1 MSLVG
6 PFSLDFDMKKDID
19 TLLAEERAEIIT
31 KYDKGRQEGVNIDP
45 WEDADYSIYKVT
57 DRFGFLHEEE
67 LPTPS
72 ALEEKQKQ
80 QDIERV
86 AKWLKMVKEWNK
98 YRNSEKL
105 AKRVYKGI
113 PLQLRGQAW
122 ALLLDIEKVK
132 RDNEGKY
139 ERMKQQAR
147 NFSTEIKQIDLDVN
161 RTFRNHIMFMDRFG
175 VKQQALFHVLAA
187 YSVYNT
193 EVSYCQG
200 MSQIAAILLMYLNEE
215 DAFWALS
222 QLLTNGKHAM
232 HGFFIP
238 GFPKLHRFQA
248 HHDLVL
254 SKMLPKLKK
263 HLDKEQMTTGIYTTK
278 WFLQCFIDRTP
289 FTLTLRLWDI
299 YIMEGE
305 KMLTAMAYTTLK
317 LHKKRLQKLPLE
329 ELREFLQ
336 EQMGVSFFLPDDVVV
351 EQLHASMSELRSKK
365 LDQPPPAKSEEL
377 PKKPLGQERPV
388 LLLPLQPDSPLE
400 VKINLQPHSQPNT
413 EAQQTDSI
421 ALHQTPSPAEPQD
434 SRTPLL
440 PSPDPVVV
448 HTQGT
453 PSALRP
459 CRAPPLPPK
468 ADIRCA
474 EVELDR
480 DAKGSL
486 PDVSRT
492 EDVGKQESQTGDP
505 ETRDEPVAWPPPY
518 EPLDSGALAVQ
529 TEEEF
534 MDLPDLPPPPFF
546 YTEQNDQGPLD
557 SQSPH
562 LATGTGPETRRRSP
576 SPRSASPLVTQMKL
590 SPKPCPKPPTS
601 LDLAQKKPPPTKP
614 SLPRKPSTP
623 SAWTTSSSS
632 SPSSSPRLPPPK
644 PTKFPVSLYVPMHT
658 GDRRPS
664 NTSQYDNLSEADDDD
679 RYLERLLG
687 STPEESPSMHGN
699 PPHTT
704 DGDYDPALFPLPPP
718 PAFIPPSPSPIPPS
732 LCVLPSLPQEP
743 EYEGEDSWVE
753 DSIIPPPPA
762 SFADRLSPNTGS
774 AASCSDTHRATS
786 PGYSKP
792 FSRGPRNHSAF
803 PAPLLY
809 TGSPPGHS
817 RPSGQ
822 SAVGVPLVR
831 SSPDFCRMP
840 ASGQQLPKSVTF

>member
-1 MSLVG
+1 
-6 PFSLDFDMKKDID
+6 MKKDID
-19 TLLAEERAEIIT
+19 TLIAEERTEIIS
-31 KYDKGRQEGVNIDP
+31 KYDKGRQEGVRIDP

-57 DRFGFLHEEE
+57 DRFGFLHEKE
-67 LPTPS
+67 LLTPS

-80 QDIERV
+80 QELERV
-86 AKWLKMVKEWNK
+86 EKWLKMVKKWDK

-105 AKRVYKGI
+105 VKRVYKGI

-132 RDNEGKY
+132 QDNVGKY
-139 ERMKQQAR
+139 ERMKLQAR

-215 DAFWALS
+215 EAFWALS
-222 QLLTNGKHAM
+222 QLLTNSKHAM

-248 HHDLVL
+248 HYELIL

-299 YIMEGE
+299 YILEGE

-317 LHKKRLQKLPLE
+317 LHKKRLQKLPME
-329 ELREFLQ
+329 DLREFLQ
-336 EQMGVSFFLPDDVVV
+336 EQVAVSFFLPDDVVV
-351 EQLHASMSELRSKK
+351 EQLQAAMSELRSKK
-365 LDQPPPAKSEEL
+365 LDQPPAAKSDEQ

-400 VKINLQPHSQPNT
+400 VKVNLKPPSQPNT
-413 EAQQTDSI
+413 EAQQADSI
-421 ALHQTPSPAEPQD
+421 TLHQTPSPTEPQD
-434 SRTPLL
+434 SKTPSL

-453 PSALRP
+453 PSPLRP

-468 ADIRCA
+468 ADKPCA
-474 EVELDR
+474 EVGLDK
-480 DAKGSL
+480 DIKESL
-486 PDVSRT
+486 PEVCQT
-492 EDVGKQESQTGDP
+492 EDVGKQEGQPGDP
-505 ETRDEPVAWPPPY
+505 ETQEEPMDWPPPY
-518 EPLDSGALAVQ
+518 EPPALEALAVQ
-529 TEEEF
+529 TEEEL
-534 MDLPDLPPPPFF
+534 DLPLLPPPPFF
-546 YTEQNDQGPLD
+546 DTEQNDQRRLD
-557 SQSPH
+557 SGSPC
-562 LATGTGPETRRRSP
+562 LGTGTGSEAQRCSP
-576 SPRSASPLVTQMKL
+576 SPRSASPLVTQMKPSL
-590 SPKPCPKPPTS
+590 KPYPKPPTS
-601 LDLAQKKPPPTKP
+601 LHLAQKETPPSKPP
-614 SLPRKPSTP
+614 SHR
-623 SAWTTSSSS
+623 AFTTSSSS
-632 SPSSSPRLPPPK
+632 PRPLPPK
-644 PTKFPVSLYVPMHT
+644 PTKFPVSLYVPVPT

-664 NTSQYDNLSEADDDD
+664 NTSQYDNLSEADEDD
-679 RYLERLLG
+679 RFLERVLG
-687 STPEESPSMHGN
+687 STPEEMPSMHSNAPRPTGR
-699 PPHTT
+699 
-704 DGDYDPALFPLPPP
+704 DYDAALHPLPPP
-718 PAFIPPSPSPIPPS
+718 PVFIPPSPSPIPPS
-732 LCVLPSLPQEP
+732 LCGLPSLPQEP
-743 EYEGEDSWVE
+743 EYEGEESWVV

-762 SFADRLSPNTGS
+762 NFADRLTPFQCG

-792 FSRGPRNHSAF
+792 FSRGPRDRSAF

-840 ASGQQLPKSVTF
+840 PGGQQLPKSVTF

>member
-1 MSLVG
+1 
-6 PFSLDFDMKKDID
+6 MKKDID
-19 TLLAEERAEIIT
+19 TLIADERAEIIA

-57 DRFGFLHEEE
+57 DRFGFLHEQE

-86 AKWLKMVKEWNK
+86 EKWLKMVKKWDK

-105 AKRVYKGI
+105 VKRVYKGI

-132 RDNEGKY
+132 QDNDGKY

-222 QLLTNGKHAM
+222 QLLTNSKHAM

-254 SKMLPKLKK
+254 SKMVPKLKK

-299 YIMEGE
+299 YILEGE

-336 EQMGVSFFLPDDVVV
+336 EQMGVSFFLPDDVV
-351 EQLHASMSELRSKK
+351 S
-365 LDQPPPAKSEEL
+365 
-377 PKKPLGQERPV
+377 
-388 LLLPLQPDSPLE
+388 
-400 VKINLQPHSQPNT
+400 
-413 EAQQTDSI
+413 
-421 ALHQTPSPAEPQD
+421 
-434 SRTPLL
+434 
-440 PSPDPVVV
+440 
-448 HTQGT
+448 
-453 PSALRP
+453 
-459 CRAPPLPPK
+459 
-468 ADIRCA
+468 
-474 EVELDR
+474 
-480 DAKGSL
+480 
-486 PDVSRT
+486 
-492 EDVGKQESQTGDP
+492 QESQTGDP
-505 ETRDEPVAWPPPY
+505 ETQEEAVAWPPPY
-518 EPLDSGALAVQ
+518 EPPALEAVAGPA
-529 TEEEF
+529 EEQF

-546 YTEQNDQGPLD
+546 YTEQNDRGPLD
-557 SQSPH
+557 SEFPQ
-562 LATGTGPETRRRSP
+562 LGTGTGPETQQRSP
-576 SPRSASPLVTQMKL
+576 SPRTKSPLVTQMKL
-590 SPKPCPKPPTS
+590 SPKPPTS
-601 LDLAQKKPPPTKP
+601 LDLTHKKPPPSKP
-614 SLPRKPSTP
+614 SLPQKPSTA
-623 SAWTTSSSS
+623 SAWTTS
-632 SPSSSPRLPPPK
+632 SSSPRLPPPK

-664 NTSQYDNLSEADDDD
+664 NTSQYDNLSEADEDD
-679 RYLERLLG
+679 RYLERMLG
-687 STPEESPSMHGN
+687 STPEEIPSMHGN
-699 PPHTT
+699 PPHTPG
-704 DGDYDPALFPLPPP
+704 GDYDPALFPLPPP
-718 PAFIPPSPSPIPPS
+718 PMFIPPSPSLIPPS

-743 EYEGEDSWVE
+743 EYEGDESWVV

-762 SFADRLSPNTGS
+762 SFADRLPPYMAS

-840 ASGQQLPKSVTF
+840 PGGQQLPKSVTF